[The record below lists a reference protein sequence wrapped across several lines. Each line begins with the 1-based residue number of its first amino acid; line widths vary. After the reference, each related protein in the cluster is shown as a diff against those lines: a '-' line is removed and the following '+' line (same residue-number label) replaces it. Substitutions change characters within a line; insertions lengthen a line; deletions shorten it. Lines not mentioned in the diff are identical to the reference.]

1 MATSLDARMQRSRR
15 VLRDALL
22 ALLEEKPFDQIT
34 VREITARA
42 KVGYATF
49 FRHYASKDALL
60 HDLAAGQISDL
71 LDMAVPV
78 LFVTNSRESCRAVC
92 AYVAGHRT
100 LWFAL
105 LTGGAASTVREEF
118 IRQARVLAAR
128 TPKTSSW
135 LPRDLSVV
143 WSTGG
148 VIDVLAWWL
157 AQKDSYS
164 VDQIA
169 EIIDR
174 LIIAPTV
181 ADVADTTDNS
191 PIVPIAQRGSSLRL
205 S

>member
-1 MATSLDARMQRSRR
+1 MSTSLDARMQRSRR

-60 HDLAAGQISDL
+60 HDLASGQISDL

-78 LFVTNSRESCRAVC
+78 LFVANSRESCRAMC
-92 AYVAGHRT
+92 AYIHERRT
-100 LWFAL
+100 LWSAL

-118 IRQARVLAAR
+118 IRQARLLASR
-128 TPKTSSW
+128 TRKKSSW
-135 LPRDLSVV
+135 LPRDLSIV
-143 WSTGG
+143 WSTGS

-157 AQKDSYS
+157 SQKDACT
-164 VDQIA
+164 VEQIA

-181 ADVADTTDNS
+181 ADAEGEDGAL
-191 PIVPIAQRGSSLRL
+191 IVPPSDRRSSIRL

>member
-1 MATSLDARMQRSRR
+1 MSTPLDARMQRSRR

-22 ALLEEKPFDQIT
+22 ALLEEKPFDQVT

-49 FRHYASKDALL
+49 FRHYASKEALL

-71 LDMAVPV
+71 LDMTVPV
-78 LFVTNSRESCRAVC
+78 LFVANSRESCRAMC
-92 AYVAGHRT
+92 AYVLERRI
-100 LWFAL
+100 LWTAL
-105 LTGGAASTVREEF
+105 LTGGASSTVREEF
-118 IRQARVLAAR
+118 IRQARALTAR
-128 TPKTSSW
+128 TRKRSSW
-135 LPRDLSVV
+135 LPRDLVTV

-157 AQKDSYS
+157 SQRETYS
-164 VDQIA
+164 ADQIA

-181 ADVADTTDNS
+181 ADVAAEREDL
-191 PIVPIAQRGSSLRL
+191 RGGPSELPSQAVRL